1 MAGDSFDL
9 FVAGAGTMGH
19 GIAQVAAC
27 AGLRVRLYDLAD
39 ALLAAAV
46 EKIRWSL
53 DKLHQK
59 GKLDREPAGILERLS
74 TTTDP
79 AEAAGAGA
87 VLEAVPER
95 LDIKLDLFRRLDSVC
110 GAGVLFASNTSAI
123 PITEL
128 AAATVRPDRFCGM
141 HFFVPV
147 PLMPL
152 VEVVRGARTSDQT
165 VADAVALGR
174 KLGKEP
180 VVVERDVAGFVVNRV
195 LVAAALE
202 AMRLLE
208 AGVASAE
215 EIDRAMVLGCGWKM
229 GPLATAD
236 LSGLDVFLHTAENIH
251 RETGDARFRPPVNL
265 ARLVAAGDLG
275 RKTGRGIFDHS
286 EQRG

>member
-79 AEAAGAGA
+79 AGAAGAGA
-87 VLEAVPER
+87 VIEAVPER

-128 AAATVRPDRFCGM
+128 AAFRR
-141 HFFVPV
+141 
-147 PLMPL
+147 
-152 VEVVRGARTSDQT
+152 R
-165 VADAVALGR
+165 
-174 KLGKEP
+174 
-180 VVVERDVAGFVVNRV
+180 VVETEVAG
-195 LVAAALE
+195 
-202 AMRLLE
+202 
-208 AGVASAE
+208 
-215 EIDRAMVLGCGWKM
+215 K
-229 GPLATAD
+229 
-236 LSGLDVFLHTAENIH
+236 
-251 RETGDARFRPPVNL
+251 
-265 ARLVAAGDLG
+265 G
-275 RKTGRGIFDHS
+275 R
-286 EQRG
+286 